1 VSKLDSTLI
10 LEKIKVDSC
19 GKDKMESTE

>member
-19 GKDKMESTE
+19 GKDKMENTE